1 MADANGLFWNSSNG
15 DRTYNADSFSEWLGK
30 FFTTGIFNGELQVTP
45 AGGMNVNVATGYA
58 NIQGKVKFFDT
69 ATQFTVPTAN
79 STYPRIDTIVVQA
92 DYTNR
97 TISMEYVQG
106 SYSGNNPTPQ
116 APVRDTGIYQLV
128 LAQIRVNAGATEVT
142 TANITDTRAN
152 ADLCGWVTGTVDHVA
167 VSQLTEQAQA
177 EFAIWF
183 DHMKDQL
190 SEDAAGNLQ
199 LEVDTLAGSIAYV
212 EHAIADIDHVKG
224 SYVTIG
230 NQMYKVTAA
239 VTAGDTF
246 EIGVNIERISVGEE
260 LTSLNK
266 GLGEL
271 FNRLP
276 VNIQLLLGN
285 RSYRARQK
293 SYSGTN
299 YASPYGIIIIGY
311 NVLDLVSSVSITSP
325 LGGIEHFTST
335 TTNTVSDG
343 TLQTGWDGNRQYIC
357 ICPPNVELVE
367 Q

>member
-224 SYVTIG
+224 SFVTIG

-266 GLGEL
+266 GL
-271 FNRLP
+271 
-276 VNIQLLLGN
+276 
-285 RSYRARQK
+285 
-293 SYSGTN
+293 TN
-299 YASPYGIIIIGY
+299 Y
-311 NVLDLVSSVSITSP
+311 LVTETFIQTGVSVP
-325 LGGIEHFTST
+325 AG
-335 TTNTVSDG
+335 TVSDYTFSVGKAGYTPLGIVGIVISSGGSCTLVHAFLTGAQQNIQGKVRLRNNG
-343 TLQTGWDGNRQYIC
+343 TAAIAPSDVQIVVLYVKSAI
-357 ICPPNVELVE
+357 
-367 Q
+367 